1 MNSPVV
7 CHPSKAKLLREF
19 DRELA
24 GGGEPAWD
32 SFLSRCPDNRCRA
45 ELCADL
51 ISCEVEHRGW
61 DAETVRNR
69 LRLYSQYDS
78 SETGA
83 AAVVRGIYADRLE
96 AGEHPI
102 LSEFETLGLDFDFLQ
117 LRTEEEAVY
126 LGQLIAERYRVEERL
141 GMGSFGI
148 VYRGTDATEN
158 RVVAV
163 KAVRVTGD
171 EREKVARLLLEQEAD
186 LLVKIPVDGIPRL
199 IGFIKTPDGQPVL
212 IRDFVDGQTIHQ
224 LVQQGPLAPERAAA
238 IVARLADTLQFAHR
252 RGFLHRDL
260 SASNVLIDKSD
271 IPFLTDFGLGI
282 GQGELFER
290 TRHAAGTRS
299 YMSVESLIGATREI
313 DARDD
318 IWSLGVILYEL
329 LTGRSRTTNAERTIA
344 FESASEFEKEVSAL
358 GSNIP
363 PLLRSICQRCVADDA
378 DDRFDAAGL
387 VARELRGYLGETS
400 PLLDEDRVGV
410 AQRRLWAWRAGMS
423 FGNAYRSHAYARW
436 RLDGLLSESAAD
448 SQTASA
454 AMQLIF
460 ASTKT
465 VLDEFVKCTALA
477 SRLGLTLA
485 PMTGVPEF
493 FSTYNQN
500 RNHPDLDTC
509 RWLCDFLDAAG
520 TTLFGSYQQLESQ
533 LSVDGSSMIAL
544 LKLALAGGS
553 QALGAN
559 VPQGLAALTEAAG
572 LPQHATARYIA
583 CVSGNPDTD
592 EHEREV
598 DRLRKSVERELMHQ
612 LADALGDP
620 TDGAFPHSTN
630 S

>member
-61 DAETVRNR
+61 DAEAVRNR

-96 AGEHPI
+96 AGEHPTR
-102 LSEFETLGLDFDFLQ
+102 SEFARFGYEFDLMK
-117 LRTEEEAVY
+117 LRSSSEPAY
-126 LGQLIAERYRVEERL
+126 LGQVVAGRFQVEQQL
-141 GMGSFGI
+141 GSGSFGV
-148 VYRGTDATEN
+148 VYRGTELASQRTVALKMI
-158 RVVAV
+158 RVASE
-163 KAVRVTGD
+163 
-171 EREKVARLLLEQEAD
+171 ERMSVSRTLLRQEAGV
-186 LLVKIPVDGIPRL
+186 LATLRTTGIPQRL
-199 IGFIKTPDGQPVL
+199 DFLEDSESGPILVLEFI
-212 IRDFVDGQTIHQ
+212 DGQTVHQ
-224 LVQQGPLAPERAAA
+224 LRGHGPLSPQRAAM
-238 IVARLADTLQFAHR
+238 IVARLASTLQFAHR
-252 RGFLHRDL
+252 RGYLHRDL
-260 SASNVLIDKSD
+260 SATNILVDQYD
-271 IPFLTDFGLGI
+271 TPYLTDFGLGVS
-282 GQGELFER
+282 QSELFDQE
-290 TRHAAGTRS
+290 RHAAGTRG
-299 YMSVESLIGATREI
+299 YMSIESLIGATREI

-318 IWSLGVILYEL
+318 IWALGILLYEL
-329 LTGRSRTTNAERTIA
+329 VTGQAAQSGRQALEAARD
-344 FESASEFEKEVSAL
+344 FESALAAA
-358 GSNIP
+358 GATIP
-363 PLLRSICQRCVADDA
+363 PELRRICERCAADDA
-378 DDRFDAAGL
+378 DDRYDAAGL

-400 PLLDEDRVGV
+400 PPVDEDRVGI

-436 RLDGLLSESAAD
+436 RLDCLLSEPAAD
-448 SQTASA
+448 LQTAGA
-454 AMQLIF
+454 ATQLIF

-477 SRLGLTLA
+477 SRLGLTLGR
-485 PMTGVPEF
+485 MTGVSEF
-493 FSTYNQN
+493 VSAYNQN
-500 RNHPDLDTC
+500 RTRPDLDTC
-509 RWLCDFLDAAG
+509 HWLCDFLDRAG
-520 TTLFGSYQQLESQ
+520 STLFGSYEQLSTQ
-533 LSVDGSSMIAL
+533 LSVDGNSMTAL

-583 CVSGNPDTD
+583 CVSGNPNTD

-620 TDGAFPHSTN
+620 TDNASPPSTN

>member
-61 DAETVRNR
+61 DAEAVRNR
-69 LRLYSQYDS
+69 LRLYSKYDS

-83 AAVVRGIYADRLE
+83 AVVVRGIYADRLE

-102 LSEFETLGLDFDFLQ
+102 LSEFETLGLDFDLLQ
-117 LRTEEEAVY
+117 LRTDEEAVY
-126 LGQLIAERYRVEERL
+126 LGQIIAERYRVEERL

-158 RVVAV
+158 CVVAV

-171 EREKVARLLLEQEAD
+171 EQEKVARLLLEQEAD
-186 LLVKIPVDGIPRL
+186 LLAKLPVDGIPRL
-199 IGFIKTPDGQPVL
+199 IGFLKTPDGQPVL

-224 LVQQGPLAPERAAA
+224 LVQHGPLAPERAAA
-238 IVARLADTLQFAHR
+238 IAARLADTLQFAHR

-260 SASNVLIDKSD
+260 SASNVLIDETD
-271 IPFLTDFGLGI
+271 TPFLMDFGLGI
-282 GQGELFER
+282 GQGELFDR

-329 LTGRSRTTNAERTIA
+329 LTGRSRTTNVARA
-344 FESASEFEKEVSAL
+344 NASESAREFEKEVS

-378 DDRFDAAGL
+378 DDRYDTAGL
-387 VARELRGYLGETS
+387 LARELRSFLGESLT
-400 PLLDEDRVGV
+400 PLNEARVEL

-423 FGNAYRSHAYARW
+423 FGNAYRSQAYARW
-436 RLDGLLSESAAD
+436 RLEQLLSGSAAD
-448 SQTASA
+448 LQTSSA
-454 AMQLIF
+454 ATQLIF

-465 VLDEFVKCTALA
+465 VLDEFVKCTALT

-485 PMTGVPEF
+485 KLTGVSEF
-493 FSTYNQN
+493 VSAYNHN
-500 RNHPDLDTC
+500 RTRPDLDTC
-509 RWLCDFLDAAG
+509 RWLCDFLAAAG
-520 TTLFGSYQQLESQ
+520 STVFGSYQQLETQ

-553 QALGAN
+553 RALGAN
-559 VPQGLAALTEAAG
+559 VPQGLAALTEGAG
-572 LPQHATARYIA
+572 LPQHATARYIT

-612 LADALGDP
+612 IADALGDP
-620 TDGAFPHSTN
+620 TGTASPHSTN